1 MEKILM
7 IISVLVLLVFTHTK
21 LQYELHMMQLN
32 SYMNKR
38 YYKWLRKYLL
48 ERNRIIEM
56 FFYIIV
62 VITFF
67 IESDYAIFISIISL
81 YSFLT
86 YKYFTKKQKKPL
98 VYTKRAKRLYTTSW
112 ALVLIIIAITSVFF
126 QEITSETLLIIGLTI
141 IMSFLLIGLANFIM
155 KPIENKIN
163 KWFYKDAQRI
173 LKQMPDLIIIGIT
186 GSYGKTSTKHFLHRI
201 LSEKYNVLMTPGSFN
216 TTMGVTRTI
225 REYLKPT
232 HQIFIVE
239 MGAKHIGD
247 IKEICDLVKP
257 QYAILT
263 AIGEQHLDTFKTIE
277 NVQKT
282 KFELINSL
290 PKDGL
295 AILNADYEYII
306 NRELNNCKTKYYST
320 QSTKFD
326 YNLSNIKYS
335 KKGAT
340 FNIFKK
346 KTIIGEF
353 ETKLLGDYN
362 LSNILA
368 SVILAEE
375 LQIEL
380 KSISYAIKK
389 ILPVQHRMEIKIN
402 NNGITIIDD
411 AFNSNPIGAKMAL
424 NILKNIEGKRKIIIT
439 PGMIELADKQEFY
452 NRKFGKQISDVCD
465 YVVLVGKKISQA
477 IYEGLID
484 ADYKKENIYVAQ
496 NFTEATQHISSFIK
510 SGDVILYENDL
521 PDTYEK

>member
-1 MEKILM
+1 M
-7 IISVLVLLVFTHTK
+7 
-21 LQYELHMMQLN
+21 
-32 SYMNKR
+32 
-38 YYKWLRKYLL
+38 
-48 ERNRIIEM
+48 
-56 FFYIIV
+56 
-62 VITFF
+62 
-67 IESDYAIFISIISL
+67 
-81 YSFLT
+81 
-86 YKYFTKKQKKPL
+86 
-98 VYTKRAKRLYTTSW
+98 
-112 ALVLIIIAITSVFF
+112 
-126 QEITSETLLIIGLTI
+126 
-141 IMSFLLIGLANFIM
+141 ANFVL

-173 LKQMPDLIIIGIT
+173 LKQMPELIIIGIT

-216 TTMGVTRTI
+216 TTMGVIRTI

-239 MGAKHIGD
+239 MGAKQIGD

-257 QYAILT
+257 QYGILT
-263 AIGEQHLDTFKTIE
+263 AVGEQHLDTFKTIE

-290 PKDGL
+290 PQNGI

-306 NRELNNCKTKYYST
+306 NKKVNNCNTQYYST
-320 QSTKFD
+320 QSTQFE
-326 YNLSNIKYS
+326 YNLANIKYN

-340 FNIFKK
+340 FNILKNE
-346 KTIIGEF
+346 TVVGEF

-368 SVILAEE
+368 SVIIAKE
-375 LQIEL
+375 LNVEL
-380 KSISYAIKK
+380 DRISYAIKK
-389 ILPVQHRMEIKIN
+389 LTPVQHRMEIKRN

-424 NILKNIEGKRKIIIT
+424 NVLKNIEGARKIIIT
-439 PGMIELADKQEFY
+439 PGMIELADKQDFY
-452 NRKFGKQISDVCD
+452 NQIFGKQISEVCD
-465 YVVLVGKKISQA
+465 YVVLVGKKITQP
-477 IYEGLID
+477 IYEGIIETG
-484 ADYKKENIYVAQ
+484 YKTENIYIAQ
-496 NFTEATQHISSFIK
+496 NFKDATQHIGSFIK